1 MKIGFGYDA
10 HRLVKDRKLLLG
22 AVEIPFEK
30 GLLGHSDADALVHA
44 VIDAIIGAAGLKDIG
59 RHFPPTDKAY
69 KDISSLVLL
78 KRTAG
83 LMRKSGFRVGNIDA
97 TIVCERPKLGGY
109 IPVMEENISKALG
122 CEKTSINIKAK
133 TEEGM
138 GYTGKGL
145 GIKTY
150 AVALLEE
157 TRKR

>member
-1 MKIGFGYDA
+1 MRIGFGYDA

-22 AVEIPFEK
+22 AVEIPFGK
-30 GLLGHSDADALVHA
+30 GLLGHSDADALIHA
-44 VIDAIIGAAGLKDIG
+44 VIDALLGAAGLKDIG

-69 KDISSLVLL
+69 KDISSLLL
-78 KRTAG
+78 LEQTAG

-97 TIVCERPKLGGY
+97 TVVCERPKLSEF
-109 IPVMEENISKALG
+109 IPVMEEKISKALG
-122 CEKTSINIKAK
+122 CKKTFVNIKAK

-145 GIKTY
+145 GIKAY

-157 TRKR
+157 KRKR